1 MSKKLS
7 CIVTD
12 FLVCRKVIE
21 QDEIEIYRYGYEAFF
36 SCLGQTLILIS
47 IGAVF
52 GKLLYAFLFVLVF
65 VCLRQYAGGYHA
77 KTRIG
82 CTIVTSSCMLMNLMF
97 VDAISELL
105 CTHIVEMGFMVICY
119 FLSMCVA
126 PAWNSSGKISEDK
139 RKEYLVKLYLY
150 SFLFIFVAVFALKWN
165 IKVSYS
171 VLTTM
176 DEVALLAILTKER
189 RVRNEADE

>member
-1 MSKKLS
+1 M
-7 CIVTD
+7 
-12 FLVCRKVIE
+12 
-21 QDEIEIYRYGYEAFF
+21 
-36 SCLGQTLILIS
+36 
-47 IGAVF
+47 
-52 GKLLYAFLFVLVF
+52 
-65 VCLRQYAGGYHA
+65 
-77 KTRIG
+77 
-82 CTIVTSSCMLMNLMF
+82 TSSCMLMNLMF